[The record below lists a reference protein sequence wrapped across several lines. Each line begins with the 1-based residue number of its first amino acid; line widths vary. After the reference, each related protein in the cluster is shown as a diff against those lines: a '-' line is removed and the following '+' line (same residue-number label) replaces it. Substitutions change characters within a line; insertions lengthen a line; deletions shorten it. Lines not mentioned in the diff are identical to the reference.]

1 MDCKQTLEEYRA
13 EFESVLAEYLQSMQV
28 RPPVLAESV
37 RYSLTLGGKR
47 LRPVLMFASAKIF
60 GGKPSDV
67 AGFAL
72 ALEMIHTYSL
82 IHDDLPAMDDDTLRR
97 GKPTVHVAY
106 GEGMAVLCGDA
117 LLNLAYE
124 TLFAAAN
131 TPERVTAAG
140 IIAKC
145 AGVKG
150 MVGGQ
155 CLDLGSDARDADG
168 LLRVYYGK
176 TSALLKAALTSG
188 AAACGASAAELDDLA
203 AYAENLG
210 AAFQIKDDILEV
222 TSTTEVL
229 GKDINSDTDNGKV
242 TFVTLF
248 GVDGA
253 EAEAE
258 RYGRAALSAISGYGD
273 RSAKLTALCEYLA
286 GRKY

>member
-1 MDCKQTLEEYRA
+1 MKEFLRRCSEY
-13 EFESVLAEYLQSMQV
+13 FEPELAAVLDECGAPEPLLSAMKYAALG
-28 RPPVLAESV
+28 
-37 RYSLTLGGKR
+37 GGKR
-47 LRPVLMFASAKIF
+47 LRPALCFLGAEFA
-60 GGKPSDV
+60 GGRAEDV
-67 AGFAL
+67 VPFAV
-72 ALEMIHTYSL
+72 AIESIHCYSL
-82 IHDDLPAMDDDTLRR
+82 VHDDLPAMDDDTLRR

-210 AAFQIKDDILEV
+210 AAFQIKDDILDV

-258 RYGRAALSAISGYGD
+258 RYGRAALSAISGYGN

>member
-1 MDCKQTLEEYRA
+1 MKEFLRRCSEY
-13 EFESVLAEYLQSMQV
+13 FEPGLAAVLDGCGAPEPLLSAMKYAALG
-28 RPPVLAESV
+28 
-37 RYSLTLGGKR
+37 GGKR
-47 LRPVLMFASAKIF
+47 LRPALCFLGAEFA
-60 GGKPSDV
+60 GGRAEDV
-67 AGFAL
+67 VPFAV
-72 ALEMIHTYSL
+72 AIESIHCYSL
-82 IHDDLPAMDDDTLRR
+82 VHDDLPAMDDDTLRR

-210 AAFQIKDDILEV
+210 AAFQIKDDILDV

-253 EAEAE
+253 ESEAE

>member
-1 MDCKQTLEEYRA
+1 MKEFLRRCSEY
-13 EFESVLAEYLQSMQV
+13 FEPELAAVLDGCGAPEPLLSAMKYAALG
-28 RPPVLAESV
+28 
-37 RYSLTLGGKR
+37 GGKR
-47 LRPVLMFASAKIF
+47 LRPALCFLGAEFA
-60 GGKPSDV
+60 GGRAEDV
-67 AGFAL
+67 VPFAV
-72 ALEMIHTYSL
+72 AIESIHCYSL
-82 IHDDLPAMDDDTLRR
+82 VHDDLPAMDDDTLRR

-155 CLDLGSDARDADG
+155 CLDLESDARDADG

-210 AAFQIKDDILEV
+210 AAFQIKDDILDV

>member
-1 MDCKQTLEEYRA
+1 MKEFLRRCSEY
-13 EFESVLAEYLQSMQV
+13 FEPELAAVLDGCGAPEPLLSAMKYAALG
-28 RPPVLAESV
+28 
-37 RYSLTLGGKR
+37 GGKR
-47 LRPVLMFASAKIF
+47 LRPALCFLGAEFA
-60 GGKPSDV
+60 GGRAEDV
-67 AGFAL
+67 VPFAV
-72 ALEMIHTYSL
+72 AIESIHCYSL
-82 IHDDLPAMDDDTLRR
+82 VHDDLPAMDDDTLRR

-155 CLDLGSDARDADG
+155 CLDLGSDARGADG

-210 AAFQIKDDILEV
+210 AAFQIKDDILDV

-258 RYGRAALSAISGYGD
+258 RYGRAALSVISGYGD

>member
-1 MDCKQTLEEYRA
+1 MKEFLRRCSEY
-13 EFESVLAEYLQSMQV
+13 FEPELAAVLDGCGAPEPLLSAMKYAALG
-28 RPPVLAESV
+28 
-37 RYSLTLGGKR
+37 GGKR
-47 LRPVLMFASAKIF
+47 LRPALCFLGAEFA
-60 GGKPSDV
+60 GGRAEDV
-67 AGFAL
+67 VPFAV
-72 ALEMIHTYSL
+72 AIESIHCYSL
-82 IHDDLPAMDDDTLRR
+82 VHDDLPAMDDDTLRR

-155 CLDLGSDARDADG
+155 CLDLGSDARDTDG

-210 AAFQIKDDILEV
+210 AAFQIKDDILDV

-258 RYGRAALSAISGYGD
+258 RYGRAALSAISGYGN

>member
-1 MDCKQTLEEYRA
+1 MKEFLRRCSEY
-13 EFESVLAEYLQSMQV
+13 FEPELAAVLDGCGAPEPLLSAMKYAALG
-28 RPPVLAESV
+28 
-37 RYSLTLGGKR
+37 GGKR
-47 LRPVLMFASAKIF
+47 LRPALCFLGAEFA
-60 GGKPSDV
+60 GGRAEDV
-67 AGFAL
+67 VPFAV
-72 ALEMIHTYSL
+72 AIESIHCYSL
-82 IHDDLPAMDDDTLRR
+82 VHDDLPAMDDDTLRR

-140 IIAKC
+140 IIAKY

-203 AYAENLG
+203 VYAENLG
-210 AAFQIKDDILEV
+210 AAFQIKDDILDV

>member
-1 MDCKQTLEEYRA
+1 MKEFLRRCSEY
-13 EFESVLAEYLQSMQV
+13 FEPELAAVLDECGAPEPLLSAMKYAALG
-28 RPPVLAESV
+28 
-37 RYSLTLGGKR
+37 GGKR
-47 LRPVLMFASAKIF
+47 LRPALCFLGAEFA
-60 GGKPSDV
+60 GGRAEDV
-67 AGFAL
+67 VPFAV
-72 ALEMIHTYSL
+72 AIESIHCYSL
-82 IHDDLPAMDDDTLRR
+82 VHDDLPAMDDDTLRR

-188 AAACGASAAELDDLA
+188 AAACGASAAELGDLA

-210 AAFQIKDDILEV
+210 AAFQIKDDILDV

>member
-1 MDCKQTLEEYRA
+1 MKEFLRRCSEY
-13 EFESVLAEYLQSMQV
+13 FEPELATVLDGCGAPEPLLSAMKYAALG
-28 RPPVLAESV
+28 
-37 RYSLTLGGKR
+37 GGKR
-47 LRPVLMFASAKIF
+47 LRPALCFLGAEFA
-60 GGKPSDV
+60 GGRAEDV
-67 AGFAL
+67 VPFAV
-72 ALEMIHTYSL
+72 AIESIHCYSL
-82 IHDDLPAMDDDTLRR
+82 VHDDLPAMDDDTLRR

-210 AAFQIKDDILEV
+210 AAFQIKDDILDV

-248 GVDGA
+248 DVDGA

-258 RYGRAALSAISGYGD
+258 RYGREALSAISGYGD

>member
-1 MDCKQTLEEYRA
+1 MKEFLRRCSEY
-13 EFESVLAEYLQSMQV
+13 FEPELAAVLDGCGAPEPLLSAMKYAALG
-28 RPPVLAESV
+28 
-37 RYSLTLGGKR
+37 GGKR
-47 LRPVLMFASAKIF
+47 LRPALCFLGAEFA
-60 GGKPSDV
+60 GGRAEDV
-67 AGFAL
+67 VPFAV
-72 ALEMIHTYSL
+72 AIESIHCYSL
-82 IHDDLPAMDDDTLRR
+82 VHDDLPAMDDDTLRR

-155 CLDLGSDARDADG
+155 CLDLGSDARDADE

-210 AAFQIKDDILEV
+210 AAFQIKDDILDV

>member
-1 MDCKQTLEEYRA
+1 MKEFLRRCSEY
-13 EFESVLAEYLQSMQV
+13 FEPELAAVLDECGAPEPLLSAMKYAALG
-28 RPPVLAESV
+28 
-37 RYSLTLGGKR
+37 GGKR
-47 LRPVLMFASAKIF
+47 LRPALCFLGAEFA
-60 GGKPSDV
+60 GGRAEDV
-67 AGFAL
+67 VPFAV
-72 ALEMIHTYSL
+72 AIESIHCYSL
-82 IHDDLPAMDDDTLRR
+82 VHDDLPAMDDDTLRR

-210 AAFQIKDDILEV
+210 AAFQIKDDILDV
-222 TSTTEVL
+222 TSTAEVL

>member
-1 MDCKQTLEEYRA
+1 MKEFLRRCSEY
-13 EFESVLAEYLQSMQV
+13 FEPELAAVLDGCGAPEPLLSAMKYAALG
-28 RPPVLAESV
+28 
-37 RYSLTLGGKR
+37 GGKR
-47 LRPVLMFASAKIF
+47 LRPALCFLGAEFA
-60 GGKPSDV
+60 GGRAEDV
-67 AGFAL
+67 VSFAV
-72 ALEMIHTYSL
+72 AIESIHCYSL
-82 IHDDLPAMDDDTLRR
+82 VHDDLPAMDDDTLRR

-210 AAFQIKDDILEV
+210 AAFQIKDDILDV

>member
-1 MDCKQTLEEYRA
+1 MKEFLRRCSEY
-13 EFESVLAEYLQSMQV
+13 FEPELAAALDGCGAPEPLLSAMKYAALG
-28 RPPVLAESV
+28 
-37 RYSLTLGGKR
+37 GGKR
-47 LRPVLMFASAKIF
+47 LRPALCFLGAEFA
-60 GGKPSDV
+60 GGRAEDV
-67 AGFAL
+67 VPFAV
-72 ALEMIHTYSL
+72 AIESIHCYSL
-82 IHDDLPAMDDDTLRR
+82 VHDDLPAMDDDTLRR

-155 CLDLGSDARDADG
+155 CLDLGSDARDANG

-210 AAFQIKDDILEV
+210 AAFQIKDDILDV

>member
-1 MDCKQTLEEYRA
+1 MKEFLRRCSEY
-13 EFESVLAEYLQSMQV
+13 FEPELAAVLDGCGAPEPLLSAMKYAALG
-28 RPPVLAESV
+28 
-37 RYSLTLGGKR
+37 GGKR
-47 LRPVLMFASAKIF
+47 LRPALCFLGAEFA
-60 GGKPSDV
+60 GGRAEDV
-67 AGFAL
+67 VPFAV
-72 ALEMIHTYSL
+72 AIESIHCYSL
-82 IHDDLPAMDDDTLRR
+82 VHDDLPAMDDDTLRR

-150 MVGGQ
+150 MAGGQ

-168 LLRVYYGK
+168 LLREYYGK

-210 AAFQIKDDILEV
+210 AAFQIKDDILDV

-258 RYGRAALSAISGYGD
+258 RYGRAALSVISGYGD

>member
-1 MDCKQTLEEYRA
+1 MKEFLRRCSEY
-13 EFESVLAEYLQSMQV
+13 FEPELAAALDECGAPEPLLSAMKYAALG
-28 RPPVLAESV
+28 
-37 RYSLTLGGKR
+37 GGKR
-47 LRPVLMFASAKIF
+47 LRPALCFLGAEFA
-60 GGKPSDV
+60 GGRAEDV
-67 AGFAL
+67 VPFAV
-72 ALEMIHTYSL
+72 AIESIHCYSL
-82 IHDDLPAMDDDTLRR
+82 VHDDLPAMDDDTLRR

-210 AAFQIKDDILEV
+210 AAFQIKDDILDV

-258 RYGRAALSAISGYGD
+258 RYGRAALSAISGYGN